1 MPVRPWRSRVSA
13 ASANQRTKRILIL
26 LSILAFLVAVSG
38 STVAGY
44 VNQRSE
50 IAAMREQVRE
60 QQRRVAQLHADMLR
74 WQDPAYVEQ
83 QARERLK
90 FVRVGERSYT
100 VIDAQPPRTV
110 TEVSVDMAAPTSQL
124 PWYACRVGKRS
135 GRRCRGR
142 RSRPGSVSLDDLDA
156 AAVQRRNRSTGARGR
171 RRGAPVPLWRPGRG
185 PDPAPVAGRDPVPD
199 HPFYATCPRLTGA
212 LSTLE
217 SSGLMREMTQRLA
230 DDPDWRAPMRR
241 LTRTTWRAGPP
252 LGEVAETAGVS
263 AGGMPLRVKCL
274 HVLVAHSLAAGP
286 GVNPFGDEALEL
298 ARAVVAQPVLHRH
311 RCREPRGDLR

>member
-1 MPVRPWRSRVSA
+1 MRARARATASSPASARTATGRPRVGASMPVSSWRSRVSA

-124 PWYACRVGKRS
+124 PWYATVWESARVADAGVAA
-135 GRRCRGR
+135 
-142 RSRPGSVSLDDLDA
+142 PG
-156 AAVQRRNRSTGARGR
+156 
-171 RRGAPVPLWRPGRG
+171 
-185 PDPAPVAGRDPVPD
+185 PAP
-199 HPFYATCPRLTGA
+199 
-212 LSTLE
+212 
-217 SSGLMREMTQRLA
+217 
-230 DDPDWRAPMRR
+230 AP
-241 LTRTTWRAGPP
+241 
-252 LGEVAETAGVS
+252 
-263 AGGMPLRVKCL
+263 
-274 HVLVAHSLAAGP
+274 
-286 GVNPFGDEALEL
+286 
-298 ARAVVAQPVLHRH
+298 
-311 RCREPRGDLR
+311 